1 MFTLARAMLTLLN
14 YFFLG
19 TAPAMI
25 RAGAADPLPQIE
37 NEDAPF
43 ARIASPVLDYARP
56 GSPLQSDHL
65 ANLYRSGLGLSAIL
79 GTFATIALVAYS
91 QMCLAI
97 HPTARTQD
105 GWVLALFIFLMGFGF
120 IARLISDPASA
131 VLQLRG
137 RIALDNALLT
147 AADFSWP
154 IIAIALFAY
163 RDWPAREFINC
174 VGAAFCISSIFLLI
188 ARQQAV
194 GRVLRAEKPDRRV
207 PDSRLMLALLKSGGV
222 ITLGQVADF
231 LYAPTSIL
239 ILSYMDRA
247 DAIAAYTPA
256 LQIDSAMLLLVSG
269 LASVMLPTAALTH
282 ARGDVTALR
291 RLYVRGTLASVVLLA
306 AVGAAIWVA
315 SPFIFRLWF
324 GDSMAATQQILYV
337 VLIHTIVGGSAAVGR
352 SILIGTGRS
361 AAYTVAAVAGGIV
374 NVMLGIW
381 LGYGLGL
388 GLEGVVLGTVTAVV
402 LRCAIWQPWYVL
414 RSIRKAG

>member
-1 MFTLARAMLTLLN
+1 
-14 YFFLG
+14 
-19 TAPAMI
+19 
-25 RAGAADPLPQIE
+25 
-37 NEDAPF
+37 
-43 ARIASPVLDYARP
+43 
-56 GSPLQSDHL
+56 
-65 ANLYRSGLGLSAIL
+65 
-79 GTFATIALVAYS
+79 
-91 QMCLAI
+91 
-97 HPTARTQD
+97 
-105 GWVLALFIFLMGFGF
+105 
-120 IARLISDPASA
+120 
-131 VLQLRG
+131 
-137 RIALDNALLT
+137 
-147 AADFSWP
+147 
-154 IIAIALFAY
+154 
-163 RDWPAREFINC
+163 
-174 VGAAFCISSIFLLI
+174 
-188 ARQQAV
+188 
-194 GRVLRAEKPDRRV
+194 
-207 PDSRLMLALLKSGGV
+207 
-222 ITLGQVADF
+222 

-269 LASVMLPTAALTH
+269 LALVMLPTAALTH

-324 GDSMAATQQILYV
+324 GDSMAATQQILYL